1 MAARTTKTPVIEI
14 QARPGLPLGMPAAVF
29 LRDYWQ
35 KRPLLIRGAFPDFQ
49 TPVQP
54 EDLAGLACEE
64 TALSRLIT
72 HDRATDGWSVR
83 TGPFQE
89 DEFPGM
95 PDHDWTLL
103 VQDVDKWDADVRALV
118 NHFDFLPRWRM
129 DDVMISFAATGGSVG
144 AHVDQYDVFLLQ
156 AYGHRRWQI
165 DASESTKGKRPP
177 LDFRDDVELK
187 LLRRFKPTHDWVLEP
202 GDMLYLPPNVPH
214 NGVAEDPCLTFSF
227 GMRAPASAELISDYL
242 DTLIEGADESIRYQD
257 PDLKLP
263 EDPHE
268 IDVLA
273 MNRVVEALNAIRM
286 NDPDKLGDWFGRFIT
301 TYRAAGEVVAGAD
314 PLPREEIEAALAA
327 GLDLQRHP
335 WARMAWRRAKRG
347 ASLYCSGLEFALPVK
362 DAQALA
368 ATEQLGGALYGKLS
382 AKGRDA
388 VQALMAGGYY
398 QLFDPNALDEAFDDE
413 AFDDEADADDGHV
426 AGNAVVDGTDSIEV
440 MHDATVEA
448 DVHEV
453 TIHEDGIEVIVD
465 FDDSDDQDDGKPA

>member
-1 MAARTTKTPVIEI
+1 
-14 QARPGLPLGMPAAVF
+14 
-29 LRDYWQ
+29 
-35 KRPLLIRGAFPDFQ
+35 
-49 TPVQP
+49 
-54 EDLAGLACEE
+54 
-64 TALSRLIT
+64 
-72 HDRATDGWSVR
+72 
-83 TGPFQE
+83 
-89 DEFPGM
+89 
-95 PDHDWTLL
+95 
-103 VQDVDKWDADVRALV
+103 
-118 NHFDFLPRWRM
+118 
-129 DDVMISFAATGGSVG
+129 
-144 AHVDQYDVFLLQ
+144 
-156 AYGHRRWQI
+156 
-165 DASESTKGKRPP
+165 
-177 LDFRDDVELK
+177 
-187 LLRRFKPTHDWVLEP
+187 
-202 GDMLYLPPNVPH
+202 MLYLPPNVPH

-263 EDPHE
+263 EDPNE

-301 TYRAAGEVVAGAD
+301 TYRAAGDVVAGAD
-314 PLPREEIEAALAA
+314 PLPREEIEAALAT

-362 DAQALA
+362 DAQVLA
-368 ATEQLGGALYGKLS
+368 ATEQLGGPLYLKLS

-388 VQALMAGGYY
+388 VQALVAGGYY
-398 QLFDPNALDEAFDDE
+398 QLFDPNAIDEDFDDE
-413 AFDDEADADDGHV
+413 EDEEDGHF
-426 AGNAVVDGTDSIEV
+426 AEDAVVDGTDSIEV

-465 FDDSDDQDDGKPA
+465 FDDSDDQDDGKPV